1 MTTRERWK
9 TVRQIGA
16 GQRFAISSLGRVLD
30 LTTGKLHRPTRQ
42 QSGFLIL
49 RTRYGQTR
57 KNVTLHR
64 LVAKAFLRG
73 KPTFPVVFKDG
84 DRSNCAASNL
94 QWAHGDKKIIRNRNL
109 TDAEV
114 VYIRRHWPEKTQDVL
129 AAELGVCRNTVWC
142 VVNNKR
148 FVGPRWTASTPVD
161 DSHGSEQ
168 A

>member
-1 MTTRERWK
+1 MTTREHWK

-30 LTTGKLHRPTRQ
+30 LATGKLHKPTRQ
-42 QSGFLIL
+42 QSGFLII
-49 RTRYGQTR
+49 RARYGQTR

-84 DRSNCAASNL
+84 DRSNCAVSNL
-94 QWAHGDKKIIRNRNL
+94 QWAHGDKKIIRYRKL
-109 TDAEV
+109 TDVDVRSIRQQWPGMTQGELAKELSVCRQTISEV
-114 VYIRRHWPEKTQDVL
+114 VTRKTFD
-129 AAELGVCRNTVWC
+129 
-142 VVNNKR
+142 
-148 FVGPRWTASTPVD
+148 GPRWMISKPTD
-161 DSHGSEQ
+161 DSHGLGR